1 MSIRSLAGQTVW
13 YGVSSIAARFVNYLI
28 TPILTYSVIVSV
40 ADFGR
45 MGAVYSIMPL
55 MNVLFTYG
63 IETTYFRFIQ
73 NKETKLAVNA
83 TASVSLLIT
92 TILFSLLLW
101 FNQSFLV
108 NVTTLQG
115 FPLLIQLSLV
125 IITLDSF
132 STLPFARL
140 RNEGHPKLF
149 ALIKVAGIFIYVGLT
164 AFFVMYCPYLYKQTG
179 GNSWIVMIYRPDV
192 NPITYVLIAN
202 IAQSAFTLLLLLKWL
217 VPSDLR
223 FSFAL
228 WKQMM
233 IYALPM
239 LVAGLGGMVN
249 ETFDRLMLG
258 WWLPH
263 ANNFADDQRGIYN
276 ACYKLSLLITLFIQA
291 FRMGAEPFFFK
302 QAEGKNAPL
311 VYARVMKFFV
321 LIITVMFLV
330 VSLYIP
336 VWKFFI
342 SPRYWEGLKVV
353 PVLLLAN
360 MSLGIYYNLS
370 IWYKI
375 TNKTFAGGIITL
387 IGVIITVVINWVFI
401 PKYSYVACAWAT
413 FLCYATMMIVS
424 YVWGQKHYRVP
435 YAWKKL
441 SAYLIIVVLLFF
453 VHWALT
459 SFWNNTLY
467 SLTVATVLTLSYV
480 WFITR
485 IEKKE
490 FQQLPVVGKFIK

>member
-1 MSIRSLAGQTVW
+1 MSIKSLAGQTVW

-28 TPILTYSVIVSV
+28 TPILTYSAIVSV

-63 IETTYFRFIQ
+63 METTYFRFIQ
-73 NKETKLAVNA
+73 NKDSKITVNA
-83 TASVSLLIT
+83 TASISLLAT

-101 FNQSFLV
+101 FNQGFLID
-108 NVTTLQG
+108 VTTLQG

-132 STLPFARL
+132 TTIPFARL

-164 AFFVMYCPYLYKQTG
+164 AFFVMYCPYIYKQTG
-179 GNSWIVMIYRPDV
+179 GNSWVVMIYRPTV

-217 VPSDLR
+217 IPSDIR

-263 ANNFADDQRGIYN
+263 ANNYADDQRGIYN

-302 QAEGKNAPL
+302 QAGGKDAPL

-321 LIITVMFLV
+321 IIITLMFLV

-353 PVLLLAN
+353 PILLLAN

-387 IGVIITVVINWVFI
+387 IGVLITVVINWVFI

-413 FLCYATMMIVS
+413 FLCYFTMMVVS
-424 YVWGQKHYRVP
+424 FIWGQKHYHVP

-441 SAYLIIVVLLFF
+441 SAYLVIVVLLFF
-453 VHWALT
+453 IHWAL
-459 SFWNNTLY
+459 SSLWSNTLY
-467 SLTVATVLTLSYV
+467 SLSIATVLTLSYI
-480 WFITR
+480 WFISR

-490 FQQLPVVGKFIK
+490 FRLLPVVGKYIK

>member
-1 MSIRSLAGQTVW
+1 MSIKSLAGQTVW
-13 YGVSSIAARFVNYLI
+13 YGVSSIAARFVNYLL
-28 TPILTYSVIVSV
+28 TPILTYSIVVSK

-63 IETTYFRFIQ
+63 METTYFRFVQ
-73 NKETKLAVNA
+73 NKETKALVNG

-92 TILFSLLLW
+92 TIVFSVLLW
-101 FNQSFLV
+101 FNQSFLIE
-108 NVTTLQG
+108 VTTLQG

-125 IITLDSF
+125 IITLDAF
-132 STLPFARL
+132 STIPFARI
-140 RNEGHPKLF
+140 RNEGRPKLF
-149 ALIKVAGIFIYVGLT
+149 ALIKVAGIFISVGLT
-164 AFFVMYCPYLYKQTG
+164 AFFIMYCPYLYKKTG
-179 GNSWIVMIYRPDV
+179 GNSWIVMVYRPDV
-192 NPITYVLIAN
+192 NPIVYVLIAN
-202 IAQSAFTLLLLLKWL
+202 IVQSAFTLLLLARWFI
-217 VPSDLR
+217 PSDLR
-223 FSFAL
+223 FSFAV

-233 IYALPM
+233 IYTLPM

-263 ANNFADDQRGIYN
+263 AHSYADDQRGIYN
-276 ACYKLSLLITLFIQA
+276 ACYKLSILITLFIQA

-302 QAEGKNAPL
+302 QAEGKSAPL

-321 LIITVMFLV
+321 LTITLMFLV

-342 SPRYWEGLKVV
+342 SPPYWEGLKVV
-353 PVLLLAN
+353 PILLLAN

-375 TNKTFAGGIITL
+375 TNRTLAGGAITL
-387 IGVIITVVINWVFI
+387 IGVVITVVINWLFI
-401 PKYSYVACAWAT
+401 PKYSYMACAWAT
-413 FLCYATMMIVS
+413 FLCYFTMMVVS

-441 SAYLIIVVLLFF
+441 LAYLIIVVLLFF
-453 VHWALT
+453 VHKAFTMLWA
-459 SFWNNTLY
+459 NTVY
-467 SLTVATVLTLSYV
+467 SLAVATVLILSYL
-480 WFITR
+480 WFISR
-485 IEKKE
+485 VERKE
-490 FQQLPVVGKFIK
+490 FKQLPVIGKYIK